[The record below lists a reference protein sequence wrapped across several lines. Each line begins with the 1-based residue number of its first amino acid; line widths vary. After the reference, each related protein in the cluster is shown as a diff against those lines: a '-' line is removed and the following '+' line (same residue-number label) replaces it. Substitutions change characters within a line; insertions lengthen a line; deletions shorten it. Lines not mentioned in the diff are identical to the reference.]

1 MVADAADVLLVGRI
15 RSGDAD
21 AWQDCIRRFE
31 GRLFAFVKS
40 RLNNSATSE
49 DVVQE
54 TFMGFL
60 VSLPN
65 YDDRT
70 PLESYL
76 FSIAA
81 HKLTD
86 VLRRTGR
93 RPTVPLSLPRSS
105 SGGAEPEGDG
115 RRASSLARSV
125 EQRVAEQAVLGACLR
140 EFITEWRD
148 RSEWERLEC
157 MELLFVLGWSNK
169 NVARRLDISEQTVAN
184 HKHFVVNKLRV
195 AAESRLRSFDPAVYG
210 LA

>member
-1 MVADAADVLLVGRI
+1 MVADAADVLLVDRI
-15 RSGDAD
+15 RSGDAE
-21 AWQDCIRRFE
+21 AWQDCIGRFE

-60 VSLPN
+60 ISLPN

-93 RPTVPLSLPRSS
+93 RPTVPLALPRSGVG
-105 SGGAEPEGDG
+105 SGEPEGAA
-115 RRASSLARSV
+115 RRASSLARSA
-125 EQRVAEQAVLGACLR
+125 EQRVAEQAVLGECLR
-140 EFITEWRD
+140 ELIEDWRE
-148 RSEWERLEC
+148 RGEWERLHC

-169 NVARRLDISEQTVAN
+169 NVARRLDVSEQAVAN
-184 HKHFVVNKLRV
+184 HKHYVVNRLRM
-195 AAESRLRSFDPAVYG
+195 AAESRLRNFDPVVYG
-210 LA
+210 LV